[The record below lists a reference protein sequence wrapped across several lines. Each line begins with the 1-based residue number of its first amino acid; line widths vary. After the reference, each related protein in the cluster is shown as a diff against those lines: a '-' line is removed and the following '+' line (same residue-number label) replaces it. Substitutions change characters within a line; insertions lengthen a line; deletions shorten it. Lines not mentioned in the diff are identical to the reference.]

1 MALNE
6 LLNEWERLTTKVGL
20 GMYVFEFR
28 TLIRFS
34 TMLFQRVFLT
44 QEVVS
49 NYKFYLPLHALPN
62 FKM

>member
-44 QEVVS
+44 QEVCS
-49 NYKFYLPLHALPN
+49 
-62 FKM
+62 FKLQIPFTFACIT